1 MYIAK
6 QSGLNLTRESLQEDV
21 EIWRELVNTAVA
33 KRTMPHEL
41 KDILNEEFDAYFQNG
56 ITREQLL
63 DHLQNRVRLYLSE

>member
-6 QSGLNLTRESLQEDV
+6 QSGLNLTRESLQEDI
-21 EIWRELVNTAVA
+21 EIWRELVNAAVA
-33 KRTMPHEL
+33 KRTMPQEL